1 MSDLV
6 IISHDDHVNAGN

>member
-6 IISHDDHVNAGN
+6 IISHVNAGN

>member
-6 IISHDDHVNAGN
+6 IIEGRPNS